1 MIFVLI
7 LVLVPLIFIE
17 YSLMQESWVSGA
29 RNQRG
34 VARLRGWEQRVPV
47 KWRQTHRSRSSRMV
61 HKLREC
67 ESKLEEAD
75 SRIRNMTLS
84 GSSAT
89 NPTGPTNRIPL
100 ENLLVVF
107 TETVKGRGCTEGEIA
122 SIEVQCSDGS
132 RMIWSCNRSEH

>member
-17 YSLMQESWVSGA
+17 YSLMQESWVLGA
-29 RNQRG
+29 RNQRV

-47 KWRQTHRSRSSRMV
+47 KWRQPHRSRSSRMV
-61 HKLREC
+61 NKLREC

-75 SRIRNMTLS
+75 SQIRNMTLS
-84 GSSAT
+84 ASSAT

-100 ENLLVVF
+100 ENLLVAF
-107 TETVKGRGCTEGEIA
+107 TETVKGRGCVEGENA
-122 SIEVQCSDGS
+122 SVEVQGSDGS